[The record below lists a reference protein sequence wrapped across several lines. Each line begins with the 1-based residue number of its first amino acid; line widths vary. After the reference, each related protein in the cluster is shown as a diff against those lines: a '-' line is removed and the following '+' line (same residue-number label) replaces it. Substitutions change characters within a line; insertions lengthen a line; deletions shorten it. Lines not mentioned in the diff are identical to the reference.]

1 MTSPFASFQSI
12 RRSKTLRPVNNPIG
26 EPVLQTSTIQKGN
39 TEPQSFHGQNVVII
53 GGSSGIGLATAKQAK
68 EAGANLF
75 LISRNAERL
84 RDAAETI
91 GGATQIVS
99 DIAAPQPSIFAG
111 IDRIDHLLITAG
123 TVHLQPLKD
132 QSAADL
138 SKVLSERLIGPL
150 LAIKAALPLLHPAS
164 SITMTSG
171 QFASRPAAIGAVV
184 AAAVAAVESAV
195 RALAIELSPMRVN
208 AVSPG
213 WVDTPLLDGLMGDA
227 KRQVLAQTASTLPS
241 RNIGRPEDIA
251 EAILFL
257 MANRFV
263 TGEILHIDGGGRLV

>member
-1 MTSPFASFQSI
+1 M
-12 RRSKTLRPVNNPIG
+12 
-26 EPVLQTSTIQKGN
+26 QTSTIQKGN

-75 LISRNAERL
+75 LLSRNAERL
-84 RDAAETI
+84 RDAAEAI

-123 TVHLQPLKD
+123 TVHLQSLKD

-184 AAAVAAVESAV
+184 AAAVAAVESTV

-213 WVDTPLLDGLMGDA
+213 WVDTPLLDGLMGEA
-227 KRQVLAQTASTLPS
+227 KRQVLEQTASTLPS

-263 TGEILHIDGGGRLV
+263 TGEVLHIDGGGRLV

>member
-1 MTSPFASFQSI
+1 MQTNTIQTGETQAQSFQ
-12 RRSKTLRPVNNPIG
+12 
-26 EPVLQTSTIQKGN
+26 
-39 TEPQSFHGQNVVII
+39 GQNIIII

-68 EAGANLF
+68 DAGANLF
-75 LISRNAERL
+75 LISRNSQRL
-84 RDAAETI
+84 REAAEAI
-91 GGATQIVS
+91 GGATQIIS
-99 DIAAPQPSIFAG
+99 DIAAPQPAIFAG

-132 QSAADL
+132 QSEADL
-138 SKVLSERLIGPL
+138 SKVMSERLIGPL

-184 AAAVAAVESAV
+184 AAAVAAVESTV
-195 RALAIELSPMRVN
+195 RALALELSPMRIN

-213 WVDTPLLDGLMGDA
+213 WVDTPLLDGLIGEA
-227 KRQVLAQTASTLPS
+227 KAQVLEQTASTLPS
-241 RNIGRPEDIA
+241 RNIGRAEDIA
-251 EAILFL
+251 HAILFL

-263 TGEILHIDGGGRLV
+263 TGEVLHIDGGGRLV

>member
-1 MTSPFASFQSI
+1 M
-12 RRSKTLRPVNNPIG
+12 
-26 EPVLQTSTIQKGN
+26 QTSTIQTGN
-39 TEPQSFHGQNVVII
+39 TQAQSFHGQNVVII
-53 GGSSGIGLATAKQAK
+53 GSSSGIGLATAKQAK

-75 LISRNAERL
+75 LLSRNAERL
-84 RDAAETI
+84 RDAADAI
-91 GGATQIVS
+91 GGAVQVVS

-132 QSAADL
+132 QSEADL
-138 SKVLSERLIGPL
+138 SKVITERLIGPL
-150 LAIKAALPLLHPAS
+150 LAIKAALPLLHGAS

-184 AAAVAAVESAV
+184 AAAIAAVESTV
-195 RALAIELSPMRVN
+195 RALALELSPMRIN
-208 AVSPG
+208 AISPG
-213 WVDTPLLDGLMGDA
+213 WVDTPLLDGLMGEA
-227 KRQVLAQTASTLPS
+227 KRQVLEQTASTLPS

-251 EAILFL
+251 QAILFL

-263 TGEILHIDGGGRLV
+263 TGEVLHIDGGGRLV

>member
-1 MTSPFASFQSI
+1 
-12 RRSKTLRPVNNPIG
+12 
-26 EPVLQTSTIQKGN
+26 LQTSTIQTGN
-39 TEPQSFHGQNVVII
+39 TQAQSFHGQNVVII

-75 LISRNAERL
+75 LLSRNAERL
-84 RDAAETI
+84 RDAADAI
-91 GGATQIVS
+91 GGAVQVVS

-132 QSAADL
+132 QSEADL
-138 SKVLSERLIGPL
+138 SKVITERLIGPL
-150 LAIKAALPLLHPAS
+150 LAIKAALPLLHGAS

-184 AAAVAAVESAV
+184 AAAIAAVESTV
-195 RALAIELSPMRVN
+195 RALALELSPMRIN
-208 AVSPG
+208 AISPG
-213 WVDTPLLDGLMGDA
+213 WVDTPLLDGLMGEA
-227 KRQVLAQTASTLPS
+227 KRQVLEQTASTLPS

-251 EAILFL
+251 QAILFL

-263 TGEILHIDGGGRLV
+263 TGEVLHIDGGGRLV

>member
-1 MTSPFASFQSI
+1 M
-12 RRSKTLRPVNNPIG
+12 
-26 EPVLQTSTIQKGN
+26 QTSSIQTGN
-39 TEPQSFHGQNVVII
+39 TQLPSLQGQNVVII

-75 LISRNAERL
+75 LISRNPQRL
-84 RDAAETI
+84 REAADMI
-91 GGATQIVS
+91 GGAVQIVS
-99 DIAAPQPSIFAG
+99 DIAAPQPAVFGG

-123 TVHLQPLKD
+123 TVQLQPLKE
-132 QSAADL
+132 QSQVDL
-138 SKVLSERLIGPL
+138 SKVMNERLIGPL
-150 LAIKAALPLLHPAS
+150 LAIKTALPLLHPAS
-164 SITMTSG
+164 SITLTSG

-184 AAAVAAVESAV
+184 AAAVAAVESTV
-195 RALAIELSPMRVN
+195 RALALELSPMRIN
-208 AVSPG
+208 AISPG
-213 WVDTPLLDGLMGDA
+213 WVDTPLLDGLMGEA
-227 KRQVLAQTASTLPS
+227 KRQVLEQTASTLPS

>member
-1 MTSPFASFQSI
+1 M
-12 RRSKTLRPVNNPIG
+12 
-26 EPVLQTSTIQKGN
+26 QTSTIQTSN
-39 TEPQSFHGQNVVII
+39 TQAQSFQGQNIVII

-68 EAGANLF
+68 DAGANLF
-75 LISRNAERL
+75 LISRNPERL
-84 RDAAETI
+84 REAAEAI
-91 GGATQIVS
+91 GGATEIVA
-99 DIAAPQPSIFAG
+99 DIAAPQPTIFAG

-132 QSAADL
+132 QSETDL
-138 SKVLSERLIGPL
+138 SKVINERLVGPL

-171 QFASRPAAIGAVV
+171 QFASRPAAVGAVV
-184 AAAVAAVESAV
+184 AAAVAAVESTV
-195 RALAIELSPMRVN
+195 RALALELSPMRIN

-213 WVDTPLLDGLMGDA
+213 WVDTPLLDGIMGEA
-227 KRQVLAQTASTLPS
+227 KRQVLEQTASTLPS

-251 EAILFL
+251 QAILFL

-263 TGEILHIDGGGRLV
+263 TGEVLHIDGGGRLV

>member
-1 MTSPFASFQSI
+1 MQTNTIQTGETQAQSFQ
-12 RRSKTLRPVNNPIG
+12 
-26 EPVLQTSTIQKGN
+26 
-39 TEPQSFHGQNVVII
+39 GQNIIII

-68 EAGANLF
+68 DAGANLF
-75 LISRNAERL
+75 LISRNSQRL
-84 RDAAETI
+84 REAAEAI
-91 GGATQIVS
+91 GGATQIIS
-99 DIAAPQPSIFAG
+99 DIAAPQPAIFAG

-132 QSAADL
+132 QSEADL
-138 SKVLSERLIGPL
+138 SKVMSERLIGPL

-184 AAAVAAVESAV
+184 AAAVAAVESTV
-195 RALAIELSPMRVN
+195 RALALELSPMRIN

-213 WVDTPLLDGLMGDA
+213 WVDTPLLDGLMGEA
-227 KRQVLAQTASTLPS
+227 KAQVLEQTASTLPS
-241 RNIGRPEDIA
+241 RNIGRAEDIA
-251 EAILFL
+251 HAILFL

-263 TGEILHIDGGGRLV
+263 TGEVLHIDGGGRLV

>member
-1 MTSPFASFQSI
+1 M
-12 RRSKTLRPVNNPIG
+12 
-26 EPVLQTSTIQKGN
+26 QTSTIQTSN
-39 TEPQSFHGQNVVII
+39 TQAQSFQGQNIVII

-68 EAGANLF
+68 DAGANLF
-75 LISRNAERL
+75 LISRNPERL
-84 RDAAETI
+84 REAAEAI
-91 GGATQIVS
+91 GGATEIVA
-99 DIAAPQPSIFAG
+99 DIAAPQPTIFAG

-138 SKVLSERLIGPL
+138 SKVISERLVGPL

-171 QFASRPAAIGAVV
+171 QFASRPAAVGAVV
-184 AAAVAAVESAV
+184 AAAVAAVESTV
-195 RALAIELSPMRVN
+195 RALALELSPMRIN

-213 WVDTPLLDGLMGDA
+213 WVDTPLLDGIMGEA
-227 KRQVLAQTASTLPS
+227 KRQVLEQTASTLPS

-251 EAILFL
+251 QAILFL

>member
-1 MTSPFASFQSI
+1 
-12 RRSKTLRPVNNPIG
+12 
-26 EPVLQTSTIQKGN
+26 LQTSTIHTGS
-39 TEPQSFHGQNVVII
+39 TRPQSLQGQNVVII
-53 GGSSGIGLATAKQAK
+53 GGSSGIGLATARRAK
-68 EAGANLF
+68 DAGANLF
-75 LISRNAERL
+75 LLSRNPERL
-84 RDAAETI
+84 RDAAEAI
-91 GGATQIVS
+91 GGAVQIVA
-99 DIAAPQPSIFAG
+99 DIAAPQTTIFAG

-123 TVHLQPLKD
+123 TVHLQSLKD
-132 QSAADL
+132 QSEADL
-138 SKVLSERLIGPL
+138 SKVVSERMIGPL

-171 QFASRPAAIGAVV
+171 QFASRPAAVGAVV
-184 AAAVAAVESAV
+184 AAAVAAVESTV
-195 RALAIELSPMRVN
+195 RALAIELSPLRVN

-227 KRQVLAQTASTLPS
+227 KRQVLEQTASTLPS

-263 TGEILHIDGGGRLV
+263 TGEVLHIDGGGRLV

>member
-1 MTSPFASFQSI
+1 
-12 RRSKTLRPVNNPIG
+12 
-26 EPVLQTSTIQKGN
+26 LQTSTIQKGN

-75 LISRNAERL
+75 LLSRNAERL
-84 RDAAETI
+84 RDAAEMI

-123 TVHLQPLKD
+123 TVHLQSLKD

-213 WVDTPLLDGLMGDA
+213 WVDTPLLDGLMGEA
-227 KRQVLAQTASTLPS
+227 KRQVLEQTASTLPS

-263 TGEILHIDGGGRLV
+263 TGEVLHIDGGGRLV

>member
-1 MTSPFASFQSI
+1 M
-12 RRSKTLRPVNNPIG
+12 
-26 EPVLQTSTIQKGN
+26 QTSSIQTGN
-39 TEPQSFHGQNVVII
+39 TQFPSLQGQNVVII

-75 LISRNAERL
+75 LISRNPQRL
-84 RDAAETI
+84 REAADMI
-91 GGATQIVS
+91 GGAVQIVS
-99 DIAAPQPSIFAG
+99 DIAAPQPAVFGG

-123 TVHLQPLKD
+123 TVQLQPLKE
-132 QSAADL
+132 QSQVDL
-138 SKVLSERLIGPL
+138 SKVMNERLIGPL
-150 LAIKAALPLLHPAS
+150 LAIKTALPLLHPAS
-164 SITMTSG
+164 SITLTSG

-184 AAAVAAVESAV
+184 AAAVAAVESTV
-195 RALAIELSPMRVN
+195 RALALELSPMRIN
-208 AVSPG
+208 AISPG
-213 WVDTPLLDGLMGDA
+213 WVDTPLLDGLMGEA
-227 KRQVLAQTASTLPS
+227 KRQVLEQTASTLPS

>member
-1 MTSPFASFQSI
+1 MQTNTIQTGETQAQSFQ
-12 RRSKTLRPVNNPIG
+12 
-26 EPVLQTSTIQKGN
+26 
-39 TEPQSFHGQNVVII
+39 GQNIIII

-68 EAGANLF
+68 DAGANLF
-75 LISRNAERL
+75 LISRNSQRL
-84 RDAAETI
+84 REAAEAI
-91 GGATQIVS
+91 GGATQIIS
-99 DIAAPQPSIFAG
+99 DITAPQPAIFAG

-132 QSAADL
+132 QSEADL
-138 SKVLSERLIGPL
+138 SKVMSERLIGPL

-184 AAAVAAVESAV
+184 AAAVAAVESTV
-195 RALAIELSPMRVN
+195 RALALELSPMRIN

-213 WVDTPLLDGLMGDA
+213 WVDTPLLDGLMGEA
-227 KRQVLAQTASTLPS
+227 KAQVLEQTASTLPS

-251 EAILFL
+251 HAILFL

-263 TGEILHIDGGGRLV
+263 TGEVLHIDGGGRLV

>member
-1 MTSPFASFQSI
+1 MQTNTIQTGETQAQSFQ
-12 RRSKTLRPVNNPIG
+12 
-26 EPVLQTSTIQKGN
+26 
-39 TEPQSFHGQNVVII
+39 GQNIIII

-68 EAGANLF
+68 DAGANLF
-75 LISRNAERL
+75 LISRNPQRL
-84 RDAAETI
+84 REAAEAI
-91 GGATQIVS
+91 GGATQIIS
-99 DIAAPQPSIFAG
+99 DIAAPQPAIFAG

-132 QSAADL
+132 QSEADL
-138 SKVLSERLIGPL
+138 SKVMSERLIGPL

-184 AAAVAAVESAV
+184 AAAVAAVESTV
-195 RALAIELSPMRVN
+195 RALALELSPMRIN

-213 WVDTPLLDGLMGDA
+213 WVDTPLLDGLMGEA
-227 KRQVLAQTASTLPS
+227 KAQVLEQTASTLPS
-241 RNIGRPEDIA
+241 RNIGRAEDIA
-251 EAILFL
+251 HAILFL

-263 TGEILHIDGGGRLV
+263 TGEVLHIDGGGRLV

>member
-1 MTSPFASFQSI
+1 M
-12 RRSKTLRPVNNPIG
+12 
-26 EPVLQTSTIQKGN
+26 QTSTIQKGN

>member
-1 MTSPFASFQSI
+1 
-12 RRSKTLRPVNNPIG
+12 LRLVNNPIG
-26 EPVLQTSTIQKGN
+26 EFVVQTNTIQAGN
-39 TEPQSFHGQNVVII
+39 TQAQPFQGQNIVII
-53 GGSSGIGLATAKQAK
+53 GGSSGIGLATAKRAK

-75 LISRNAERL
+75 QISRNPERL
-84 RDAAETI
+84 REAAEAI
-91 GGATQIVS
+91 GGATQIVA
-99 DIAAPQPSIFAG
+99 DIAAPQPAIFAG
-111 IDRIDHLLITAG
+111 IERIDHLLITAG
-123 TVHLQPLKD
+123 TVHLQSLRD
-132 QSAADL
+132 QLEIDL
-138 SKVLSERLIGPL
+138 SKVMNERVIGPL

-184 AAAVAAVESAV
+184 AAAVAAVESTV
-195 RALAIELSPMRVN
+195 RALALELSPMRIN

-213 WVDTPLLDGLMGDA
+213 WVDTPLLDGLMGEA
-227 KRQVLAQTASTLPS
+227 KRQVLEQTASTLPS
-241 RNIGRPEDIA
+241 RHIGRPEDIA